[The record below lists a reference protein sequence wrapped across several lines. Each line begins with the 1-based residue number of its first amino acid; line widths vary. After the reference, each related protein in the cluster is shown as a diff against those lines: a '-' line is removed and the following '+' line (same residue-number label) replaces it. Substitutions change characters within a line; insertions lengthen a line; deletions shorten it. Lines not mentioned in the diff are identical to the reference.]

1 MCKRKETT
9 DMNIKSSHIAAV
21 ALLVAGILSPQVV
34 ADTPYNAPQ
43 RVILRAANDNA
54 EALQKALASGLNI
67 NATDDD
73 YETALMKA
81 ADDGRK
87 TAVRNLIAAG
97 ADVNL
102 QDEDGETALMKAAD
116 EGHADIVQQLINAG
130 ANVNLRNDEGETA
143 LQKARQERHRRVVEI
158 LQQAGAR

>member
-1 MCKRKETT
+1 
-9 DMNIKSSHIAAV
+9 MNIKTPHIAAV
-21 ALLVAGILSPQVV
+21 ALLVVGILTPQAA

-43 RVILRAANDNA
+43 RVILRAAGDSA
-54 EALQKALASGLNI
+54 EALKKAIDSGLNV

-81 ADDGRK
+81 ADDGRR

-116 EGHADIVQQLINAG
+116 EGYADIVQQLINAG
-130 ANVNLRNDEGETA
+130 ANVNLRDDDGETA
-143 LQKARQERHRRVVEI
+143 LQKARKERHRRVVEI
-158 LQQAGAR
+158 LQQAAAR